1 MEYHDKPSP
10 AFIQD
15 IRDWESF
22 FGIEMPTDLR
32 EILLE
37 SNGPVL
43 YTEETGKELQFLS
56 ASDAIEYY
64 DAYKFKEFCK
74 NAIPVSMDGCGNF
87 VVYKVERGKIKNI
100 YAISSTNMGWHD
112 AVYIKENVTELII
125 MEQNVEE
132 ILFS

>member
-1 MEYHDKPSP
+1 MEYYDKPAP
-10 AFIQD
+10 ALIQD
-15 IRDWESF
+15 IGEWESF
-22 FGIEMPTDLR
+22 FDIEMPTDLR
-32 EILLE
+32 DLHLE

-56 ASDAIEYY
+56 TSDAIEYY
-64 DAYKFKEFCK
+64 DAYKFKEFCG

-87 VVYKVERGKIKNI
+87 VVYKLEQGKIKNV

-112 AVYIKENVTELII
+112 AVYLKENVTELIK